1 MVVRQEHMD
10 WVATLAK
17 EAAANPLVR
26 IGDITSKYC
35 LSHSAVSKA
44 LRRQASRG
52 FLEKLSDDAYLNK
65 LAASPTPRDIV
76 NQLVPDSYVSLASA
90 LAEWGLSSQ
99 NPIATTCVTTSWRRK
114 INTPSI
120 HITYRKI
127 KRDLFWGYVEKKSR
141 YGKYKIAEP
150 EKALLDWIYFT
161 LQDGLPVQLD
171 EIQFGKL
178 SRARLVAYAKKF
190 PSTVMQ
196 ALFLPMLEG
205 EITGLQP

>member
-1 MVVRQEHMD
+1 MD
-10 WVATLAK
+10 WASALVREATTS
-17 EAAANPLVR
+17 PLLR
-26 IGDITSKYC
+26 IGDAAAKYR

-52 FLEKLSDDAYLNK
+52 FLEKLSDDTYLNK

-120 HITYRKI
+120 HITYRK
-127 KRDLFWGYVEKKSR
+127 
-141 YGKYKIAEP
+141 
-150 EKALLDWIYFT
+150 
-161 LQDGLPVQLD
+161 
-171 EIQFGKL
+171 
-178 SRARLVAYAKKF
+178 
-190 PSTVMQ
+190 
-196 ALFLPMLEG
+196 
-205 EITGLQP
+205 

>member
-1 MVVRQEHMD
+1 MASRKKHIN

-17 EAAANPLVR
+17 ESAANPLVR
-26 IGDITSKYC
+26 IRDITSRYR
-35 LSHSAVSKA
+35 LSAAAVSKA

-52 FLEKLSDDAYLNK
+52 LLEKLSDDTYLNK
-65 LAASPTPRDIV
+65 LAVSPTSRDIV

-90 LAEWGLSSQ
+90 LAEWGVSTQ
-99 NPIATTCVTTSWRRK
+99 NPIAISCVTTSWRRK
-114 INTPSI
+114 VSTPSVQ
-120 HITYRKI
+120 ITYRKI

-150 EKALLDWIYFT
+150 EKALLDWIYFA

-171 EIQFGKL
+171 EFRFDKL
-178 SRARLVAYAKKF
+178 SRARLVAYAKKL

-196 ALFLPMLEG
+196 TLFLPMLEG
-205 EITGLQP
+205 EIVGLQP

>member
-1 MVVRQEHMD
+1 MD
-10 WVATLAK
+10 WASALVRESKTR
-17 EAAANPLVR
+17 PLVR
-26 IGDITSKYC
+26 IRDAASKYR
-35 LSHSAVSKA
+35 LSNSAVSKA
-44 LRRQASRG
+44 FRRQVNRG
-52 FLEKLSDDAYLNK
+52 LLEKLSDDTYLNK
-65 LAASPTPRDIV
+65 LAASATTRDIV

-90 LAEWGLSSQ
+90 LAEWGLFSQ
-99 NPIATTCVTTSWRRK
+99 NPIATACVTTSWRRK
-114 INTPSI
+114 FNTPSVQI
-120 HITYRKI
+120 NYRKI

-150 EKALLDWIYFT
+150 EKAFLDWIYFA
-161 LQDGLPVQLD
+161 LQDGLAVQLD
-171 EIQFGKL
+171 EIRFDKL

>member
-1 MVVRQEHMD
+1 MNKEHMD

-17 EAAANPLVR
+17 EAAANPVVR
-26 IGDITSKYC
+26 IRDITSKYR
-35 LSHSAVSKA
+35 LSNAVVSNA

-52 FLEKLSDDAYLNK
+52 LLEKLSDDVYLNK
-65 LAASPTPRDIV
+65 LAASPTSRDIV
-76 NQLVPDSYVSLASA
+76 NQLVPDSYVSLGSA

-99 NPIATTCVTTSWRRK
+99 NPVATTCVTTSWRRK
-114 INTPSI
+114 ISTPSLQI
-120 HITYRKI
+120 AYRKI

-150 EKALLDWIYFT
+150 EKALLDWIYFA
-161 LQDGLPVQLD
+161 LQDSLPVQLD
-171 EIQFGKL
+171 EIRFDKL
-178 SRARLVAYAKKF
+178 SRSRLVSYAKKF

-205 EITGLQP
+205 EIAGLQP